1 MYIGEIMEK
10 SWIQNG
16 QSIVCGMAVGIA
28 NGLFGGGG
36 GMIAVP
42 LLQRIGL
49 EEKRAHATAILWIL
63 PISLLSF
70 ILYAVKGYYEGGVL
84 IPTAIGVTAGGFLGA
99 KLLGKMPVKG
109 VNLTFAI
116 LQAAAG
122 AFLMFK

>member
-1 MYIGEIMEK
+1 MEK
-10 SWIQNG
+10 TRKKNV
-16 QSIVCGMAVGIA
+16 QSVVCGVAIGLA

-70 ILYAVKGYYEGGVL
+70 SLYAAKGFYRAAVL
-84 IPTAIGVTAGGFLGA
+84 IPTALGVAAGGVLGA
-99 KLLGKMPVKG
+99 KLLGKMPVKV
-109 VNLTFAI
+109 VNLVFAV

-122 AFLMFK
+122 AFLIFG